1 VLKLIKTATLIS
13 IMKNKMMNKKY
24 VSGLLTAL
32 SITTVSLGS
41 LLTITQS
48 ALATPAI
55 FCKPGYVLR
64 EATPEDGV
72 CVTPTVRNRTRREN
86 AQAARFRE
94 PNGGAYGP
102 DTCKQGYVWRET
114 IPSDRVCVLPRI
126 RAEAA
131 EDNRQAESRRAQLVL
146 IYDAPAISGEVVL
159 TLPNPESTQC
169 KDLKVHLASKE
180 ILPKPND
187 GGIHLDVP
195 IFTYSQALSGDLK
208 TGKCNYIIGATL
220 GDIGKKAYL
229 TFSRG
234 SMSGSQP
241 SNSLITVPRGL
252 MKMNFETAF
261 FYIN

>member
-1 VLKLIKTATLIS
+1 VKD
-13 IMKNKMMNKKY
+13 KMMNKKY
-24 VSGLLTAL
+24 VSACLTAL
-32 SITTVSLGS
+32 GVATASLGW

-48 ALATPAI
+48 DLATASVL
-55 FCKPGYVLR
+55 CKSGYVWR
-64 EATPEDGV
+64 EATPGDEV

-86 AQAARFRE
+86 ALAARFRE

-131 EDNRQAESRRAQLVL
+131 EDNRQAESRRVQL
-146 IYDAPAISGEVVL
+146 IYDLNAAPAIYGEVVL
-159 TLPNPESTQC
+159 TLPNPESRQC
-169 KDLKVHLASKE
+169 KDLKVNLVSKE

-187 GGIHLDVP
+187 GGIHFDVP
-195 IFTYSQALSGDLK
+195 IFQYSQALSGDLK

-220 GDIGKKAYL
+220 DDIGKKARI
-229 TFSRG
+229 TFSG
-234 SMSGSQP
+234 GGQAGGEP

-252 MKMNFETAF
+252 MKMNFETGF